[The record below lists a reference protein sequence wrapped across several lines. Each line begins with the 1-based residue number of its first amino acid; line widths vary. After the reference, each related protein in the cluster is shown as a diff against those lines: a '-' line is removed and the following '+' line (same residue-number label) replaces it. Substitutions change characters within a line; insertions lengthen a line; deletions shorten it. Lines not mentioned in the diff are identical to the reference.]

1 MKQKMNNLIF
11 DASTLLALIK
21 NETVNIELD
30 KLLGNVS
37 MSSVNISEVAG
48 ILLESK
54 VSYQECENYIE
65 PFVNSIVP
73 FDREQSFLAAVIKK
87 QTRHLGL
94 SLGDRA
100 CIALGL
106 TTGYPIYTADKAW
119 SKVQLDCKIILIR

>member
-1 MKQKMNNLIF
+1 MKQKMNNVIF

-21 NETVNIELD
+21 NESVNIELK

-37 MSSVNISEVAG
+37 MSSVNVSEVAG
-48 ILLESK
+48 ILLESGM
-54 VSYQECENYIE
+54 SYQECKNYIE

-73 FDREQSFLAAVIKK
+73 FDEEQSFLAATIKK

-100 CIALGL
+100 CITLWL
-106 TTGYPIYTADKAW
+106 ITGYPIYTADKAW
-119 SKVQLDCKIILIR
+119 ANVQLNCKIILIR